1 MEDQQSVQGLM
12 ARVVHELRSP
22 LAVMN
27 GYISMILDGTFQ
39 VPFETREGPIRV
51 LATKAQEMDMLVE
64 TLAASVRGVASTE
77 PLQRQEF
84 DAASAVRH
92 AVARVEGR
100 ARLEGARV
108 EVRAASRVGSMVWA
122 SRPDVACVLTNL
134 LHNALSY
141 GPRPSS
147 VLIEVRPGDPVEI
160 AVHDN
165 GEGVPRGQEES
176 IFRPFVR
183 ASRRV
188 PGLGIGLPISREM
201 AERNG
206 GVLELEWTE
215 EGRGSVFVLRLP
227 ATSSALK
234 TA

>member
-1 MEDQQSVQGLM
+1 MDEEDSVQGLM
-12 ARVVHELRSP
+12 VRVVHELRSP

-27 GYISMILDGTFQ
+27 GYLSMILDGTFD

-51 LATKAQEMDMLVE
+51 LASKAQEMDMLIE
-64 TLAASVRGVASTE
+64 TLAASVRGVASTA
-77 PLQRQEF
+77 PQQPQEF

-108 EVRAASRVGSMVWA
+108 EVQAASRNGSMVWA

-141 GPRPSS
+141 SPRPSS
-147 VLIEVRPGDPVEI
+147 VLIEVRPGDPVEV
-160 AVHDN
+160 AVYDH
-165 GEGVPRGQEES
+165 GEGVPAGQEES

-183 ASRRV
+183 ASRSV
-188 PGLGIGLPISREM
+188 PGLGIGLPVSREM

-206 GVLELEWTE
+206 GSLVLEWTE

-227 ATSSALK
+227 SSDSMRK